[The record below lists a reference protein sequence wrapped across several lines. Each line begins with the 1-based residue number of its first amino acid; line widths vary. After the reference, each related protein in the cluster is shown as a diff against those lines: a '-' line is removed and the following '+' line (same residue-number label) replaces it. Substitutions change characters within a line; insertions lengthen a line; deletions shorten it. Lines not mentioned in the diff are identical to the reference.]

1 MAMTVRAILPA
12 DRFARRE
19 MDALL
24 RREGI
29 SRDENLDYSCGLYDE
44 EEELIATGSCF
55 GNTIR
60 CLVVAGGHRGEGSC
74 ALVSAI
80 IAKPV

>member
-29 SRDENLDYSCGLYDE
+29 SRDENLD
-44 EEELIATGSCF
+44 
-55 GNTIR
+55 
-60 CLVVAGGHRGEGSC
+60 
-74 ALVSAI
+74 
-80 IAKPV
+80 